1 MPPPYPTS
9 GLTDS
14 GLTDSLPVSASFGQG
29 QTSNPCSG
37 KGRSRLRVI
46 EFSAES
52 PKLFFA
58 SLRYAGELEPA
69 TNGTR
74 IDLASLLDRAIVGE

>member
-14 GLTDSLPVSASFGQG
+14 LPLSASFSQG
-29 QTSNPCSG
+29 QTSNPLLR
-37 KGRSRLRVI
+37 KGRSRLCVI
-46 EFSAES
+46 EISPES
-52 PKLFFA
+52 LRLFFA
-58 SLRYAGELEPA
+58 LLRYAGELKPA

-74 IDLASLLDRAIVGE
+74 IDLASLLDRAIAGE